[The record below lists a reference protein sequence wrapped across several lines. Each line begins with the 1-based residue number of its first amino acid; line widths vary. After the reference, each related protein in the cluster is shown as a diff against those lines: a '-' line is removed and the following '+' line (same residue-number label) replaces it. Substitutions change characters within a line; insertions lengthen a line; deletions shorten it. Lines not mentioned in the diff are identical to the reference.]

1 MDNPYEVLG
10 IKQGASEAEIKAAY
24 REQVK
29 KYHPDKYQNN
39 PLYDLAEEKLR
50 DVNEAYEQLSK
61 GNGSATKGYSSSN
74 QGNRNTGAQA
84 GSNSNDPNSEFYKIR
99 MTIDQ
104 GNVDAA
110 SLMLNKMKIRNA
122 EWFYLS
128 GVISYR
134 KGWFDEAY
142 SNIQTASSM
151 DPGNYEYRNTLN
163 QISRNSG
170 GFRTASGGRG
180 YGSGN
185 DDLCR
190 MMQCFICTD
199 LMCDCI

>member
-1 MDNPYEVLG
+1 MIPMDNPYEILG
-10 IKQGASEAEIKAAY
+10 IKQGATDAEIKTAY

-61 GNGSATKGYSSSN
+61 GNGNVGTGGYGTRQGAAGTSS
-74 QGNRNTGAQA
+74 Q
-84 GSNSNDPNSEFYKIR
+84 NSNPSNEFYNIR
-99 MTIDQ
+99 MTIEQ
-104 GNVDAA
+104 GNLDAA
-110 SLMLNKMKIRNA
+110 TLMLNKLKGRNA

-128 GVISYR
+128 GVIAYK
-134 KGWFDEAY
+134 KGWFDEAL
-142 SNIQTASSM
+142 SNIQTAASM

-163 QISRNSG
+163 QISNNSR
-170 GFRTASGGRG
+170 GFRSMAGNRG
-180 YGSGN
+180 YGSNN

>member
-1 MDNPYEVLG
+1 MDNPYEILG
-10 IKQGASEAEIKAAY
+10 IKQGASDAEIKAAY

-61 GNGSATKGYSSSN
+61 HNGNAGQGFSN
-74 QGNRNTGAQA
+74 TTQGNRNSASQA
-84 GSNSNDPNSEFYKIR
+84 GSQSGDPNSEFYKIR

-110 SLMLNKMKIRNA
+110 SLILNKMKVRNA

-151 DPGNYEYRNTLN
+151 DPGNYEYKNTLN

-190 MMQCFICTD
+190 MLQCFMCTD